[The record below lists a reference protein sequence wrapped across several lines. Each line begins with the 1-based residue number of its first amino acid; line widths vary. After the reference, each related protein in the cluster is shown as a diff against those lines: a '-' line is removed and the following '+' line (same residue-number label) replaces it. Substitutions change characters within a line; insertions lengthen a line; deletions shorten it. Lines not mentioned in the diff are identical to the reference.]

1 MTLPA
6 ALRPFVQ
13 HPARAAVLVDF
24 DGSLAPI
31 VDDPAA
37 AVALP
42 AARDALA
49 RLVGRVGRIGV
60 ISGRSVEF
68 LRREVG
74 LGGVEYVGLY
84 GLERWIDGRVAID
97 PRVETWRDQVARAAD
112 EAEATLP
119 GLLVERKQG
128 VSVTLHWRQD
138 PSREAEVRAEA
149 QRLHEQFG
157 LDAPQRGRMAVELRP
172 PIDIDKGDAVEML
185 ATGFDAAAFAG
196 DDRGD
201 IPAFAAIDRLVAAG
215 SLAHGTKIAVSS
227 PEAPME
233 VLDDADVVVD
243 GPLGLAAL
251 LDQMAGAISA

>member
-1 MTLPA
+1 MTLPP
-6 ALRPFVQ
+6 ALRPFAQ

-24 DGSLAPI
+24 DGSLSPI

-49 RLVGRVGRIGV
+49 RLVGRLGRVGV

-74 LGGVEYVGLY
+74 LDGIEYVGLY
-84 GLERWIDGRVAID
+84 GFERWIDGRVAID
-97 PRVETWRDQVARAAD
+97 HRVEPWRDQFARAAD
-112 EAEATLP
+112 EAEVALP

-128 VSVTLHWRQD
+128 VSLTLHWRQD
-138 PSREAEVRAEA
+138 PSREADVRAEA
-149 QRLHEQFG
+149 QRLHEEFG
-157 LDAPQRGRMAVELRP
+157 FDAPQRGRMAVELRP
-172 PIDIDKGDAVEML
+172 PIDLDKGDGVEML
-185 ATGFDAAAFAG
+185 ATGFDAVAFAG

-215 SLAHGTKIAVSS
+215 SLAHGAKIAVSS
-227 PEAPME
+227 PEAPKE
-233 VLDDADVVVD
+233 VLDAADVVVD

-251 LDQMAGAISA
+251 LDQVAGALSV